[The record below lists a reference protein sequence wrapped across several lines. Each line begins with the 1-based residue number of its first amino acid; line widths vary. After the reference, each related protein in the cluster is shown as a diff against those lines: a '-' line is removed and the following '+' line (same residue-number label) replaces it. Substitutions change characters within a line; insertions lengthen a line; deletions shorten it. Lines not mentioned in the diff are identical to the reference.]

1 MEGAGEKLGDGQRDM
16 GVVLTSIVEAKDNLE
31 ESLSNAKNVSTLLA
45 TKRDRERKGVVQ
57 NEIQDFVQID
67 GDKEIRWVLK

>member
-31 ESLSNAKNVSTLLA
+31 ESLSNAKNVSTFLA
-45 TKRDRERKGVVQ
+45 TERERREGVVQ
-57 NEIQDFVQID
+57 NGIHDFVQID
-67 GDKEIRWVLK
+67 GDKESRWVLK